1 MRFWQINDYFLQK
14 VTRNYLVAIPA
25 SFSSGD
31 DVSSGY
37 GAPVVSTG
45 YGSPSPAY
53 HAETSTTYDAPH
65 VDTYSAPQPDVGYHQ
80 SGSQTN

>member
-1 MRFWQINDYFLQK
+1 MRFWQINDYFLHK

-25 SFSSGD
+25 SFSSG

-45 YGSPSPAY
+45 YGSPSTAY
-53 HAETSTTYDAPH
+53 HADTSATYDAPH